1 MEPKSY
7 EICQRRCNNHFFHNN
22 WHYQPKVIPF
32 SYNRYADSVL
42 PPAIMGLQHQ
52 RDAYKDQERTKNRL
66 TQQTTAGEPTK
77 SNGTQSIFNKEHDEY
92 IESE

>member
-1 MEPKSY
+1 
-7 EICQRRCNNHFFHNN
+7 
-22 WHYQPKVIPF
+22 
-32 SYNRYADSVL
+32 
-42 PPAIMGLQHQ
+42 MGVQHQ
-52 RDAYKDQERTKNRL
+52 RDADIDLERTKNRL